1 MSAETDH
8 RQRSLRERAEAML
21 AQSHREKIDLAPVEI
36 GRIIHDLSVY
46 QLELEIQNEE
56 LRGTQSQLARA
67 RDRYA
72 WLYNQAP
79 VGYLTLDANGI
90 IHQANQ
96 TFADMVGRE
105 SAELVGRTMAGFM
118 AGPDRDVFLA
128 RFKAF
133 FNNPESKSIDVV
145 LHGNG
150 ARSFTARLTGR
161 KETDGPLSPRQE
173 AGKAMLLVI
182 VNDISAQ
189 KAMEDALR
197 QEQDASRQYLD
208 VVGASVVAIRSDRTV
223 SLINQAGCRLL
234 GYGQEE
240 IVGSNWFERFL
251 PERARAEVEAIFA
264 RLMAGRIEPVEYTE
278 NVVLTRSGEERIVAW
293 HNTVLRDAAGNIA
306 GTLSSGEDITERKRA
321 EEELQRLSLVAAHTT
336 NAVFITDAERRIEWV
351 NQAFTRL
358 TGFTL
363 PTVRGRSPYELLQ
376 GAETDPATMAAIR
389 AALDAGQSYEGE
401 ILNYHQ
407 NGLTYWVQLFLD
419 PVRDPDGRVTRFIGV
434 QTDITARW
442 QARLEL
448 QEKNA
453 ELERFIYL
461 ISHDLKSPLVTIKAF
476 LGYLEQDLAR
486 SNTGRIAQDMDYL
499 RAAADRMGQ
508 LLEELLSL
516 SRIGR
521 VVRPPV
527 RVGYGELVKEALR
540 LTAGGI
546 VERGVVVRVDDA
558 AVTLVGDRARL
569 MEIWQNLVENGV
581 KYMGEQTAPL
591 IEIGVERR
599 GREQVFFVR
608 DNGMGIEPC
617 YQEKVFGL
625 FEKLDPKSE
634 GTGLGLALVKRIV
647 ELYRGHIW
655 VESAG
660 AGQGTCVR
668 FTLPEAVEERSE
680 AQA

>member
-1 MSAETDH
+1 MSSDADN
-8 RQRSLRERAEAML
+8 RQRSLREKAEAML
-21 AQSHREKIDLAPVEI
+21 AQSHRERIDFSPAEF

-56 LRGTQSQLARA
+56 LRGAQGQLGHT

-72 WLYNQAP
+72 RLYNQAP
-79 VGYLTLDANGI
+79 VGYLTLDASGTI
-90 IHQANQ
+90 RQANQ
-96 TFADMVGRE
+96 TFADMMGWE
-105 SAELVGRTMAGFM
+105 CADLVGRALAGFM
-118 AGPDRDVFLA
+118 AGSGHDIFLG
-128 RFKAF
+128 RFRSF
-133 FNNPESKSIDVV
+133 FNNPEGKSIDTV

-161 KETDGPLSPRQE
+161 KETDESLYPRQE

-182 VNDISAQ
+182 VSDISAQ

-197 QEQDASRQYLD
+197 QEQDTSRLYLD

-234 GYGQEE
+234 DYPQEE
-240 IVGSNWFERFL
+240 IIGADWFERFL
-251 PERARAEVEAIFA
+251 PERARAEVEAIFG
-264 RLMAGRIEPVEYTE
+264 RLMTGMIEPVEYTE

-293 HNTVLRDAAGNIA
+293 HNTVLRDGAGTIT

-321 EEELQRLSLVAAHTT
+321 EEALQRLSLVAAHTT
-336 NAVFITDAERRIEWV
+336 NAVFIADAEQRIEWV
-351 NQAFTRL
+351 NEAFTRL
-358 TGFTL
+358 TGFAQIEVRDRTL
-363 PTVRGRSPYELLQ
+363 YEVFQ
-376 GAETDPATMAAIR
+376 GAETDPITVAAIR

-401 ILNYHQ
+401 ILGYHRSVS
-407 NGLTYWVQLFLD
+407 TYWTQLFID
-419 PVRDPDGRVTRFIGV
+419 PVRDADGRVTRFIGV
-434 QTDITARW
+434 QTDITARR

-476 LGYLEQDLAR
+476 LGYLEQDLIR
-486 SNTGRIAQDMDYL
+486 SDAARIAQDMDYI

-516 SRIGR
+516 SRVGR
-521 VVRPPV
+521 VTRPPV
-527 RVGYGELVKEALR
+527 RVECRDLVEEALR

-546 VERGVVVRVDDA
+546 VERGVAVRLEEMA
-558 AVTLVGDRARL
+558 GTLVGDRTRL
-569 MEIWQNLVENGV
+569 LEIWQNLIENGV
-581 KYMGEQTAPL
+581 KYMGEQTAPC
-591 IEIGVERR
+591 IEIGAERR
-599 GREQVFFVR
+599 GWELVFYVR
-608 DNGMGIEPC
+608 DNGMGIEPR
-617 YQEKVFGL
+617 YHEKVFGL

-655 VESAG
+655 LESAG

-668 FTLPEAVEERSE
+668 FTLPEAIEQRSE
-680 AQA
+680 IQA